1 MAIKYFKQK
10 RIIPVNGSLEERYV
24 ARIRIETVVDN
35 EKIAELIEKN
45 SSLSRGDIMSTL
57 MELQTVL
64 AWMLEEGHPVRLKG
78 FGTFYPAA
86 ESKSVK
92 NPNEITEKSFTRFR
106 CLFKPDGYLKTRF
119 RHVKYSLI
127 DNEVREVM
135 VRKNTS
141 DIESTTAEGD

>member
-1 MAIKYFKQK
+1 
-10 RIIPVNGSLEERYV
+10 
-24 ARIRIETVVDN
+24 
-35 EKIAELIEKN
+35 
-45 SSLSRGDIMSTL
+45 MSTL

-92 NPNEITEKSFTRFR
+92 NPDEITEKSFTRFR

-141 DIESTTAEGD
+141 DKESTTAEGD